1 MTELDE
7 EVITE
12 FRNKEGAVKNAYSG
26 HFKDIHL
33 LLLHHVGRRSGR
45 PYVTP
50 LLYVQHDEFLLLA
63 GSNGGAESEPKWVAN
78 VEAME
83 RVELEFGDR
92 IVVARPTVLREG
104 AERESLYAEMVAY
117 WADFLKYEE
126 RTDRMFPVIRLDP
139 IEANA
144 VA

>member
-1 MTELDE
+1 MTELDK
-7 EVITE
+7 EVIAE
-12 FRNKEGAVKNAYSG
+12 FRDNEGAVRNAYSG

-33 LLLHHVGRRSGR
+33 VLLHHVGRRSGR

-50 LLYVQHDEFLLLA
+50 LLYVQHDDSLLLA
-63 GSNGGAESEPKWVAN
+63 GSNGGAEAEPKWVAN
-78 VEAME
+78 VEAMG

-92 IVVARPTVLREG
+92 RVVARPTVLREG
-104 AERESLYAEMVAY
+104 AERERLYAKMVAY

-139 IEANA
+139 IEVDA